1 MVSAAASLALL
12 VFAEVAKASEDDQ
25 RYQNIID
32 EVVASGVPGL
42 QAYVR
47 EGEAVW
53 SGVAG
58 FVSVEE
64 GRAMARTDRIRLASL
79 TKMMT
84 AAVTLEFV
92 RLGRF
97 QLSDRI
103 VTLLPAGV
111 LDGVPFAEEITVAHL
126 LEHRSGMHNFNG
138 DNGADF
144 GRDLFSDPERG
155 KRLWTAPELLA
166 YAKKPEHRPTNRPG
180 EKQSYSSTGYIV
192 LEMLLKD
199 RSGQPLHRLL
209 RDHLFVPLKMET
221 AALEGGDSTGAEIAD
236 SYARPS
242 TGDRLAP
249 SPFSG
254 RKASRDDGLV
264 NLSAGL
270 GHYNAWAR
278 GAGAVAAS
286 VGDLAKF
293 MDAVVAGRFE
303 VMTDQAAQFARL
315 REKPG
320 KFFDW
325 NGGSRGIQTTILY
338 EPNRNITV
346 IVLTNASNAGT
357 SSHEVAKQLLDAAR
371 GAKDLGSARLQ
382 RAGDRIQR
390 PRTFATSNAERNRGA
405 HKSSSRQN
413 AATSTLQACAPQ
425 IICAPRRV
433 QQLLCNLVTAAAG
446 VRGVA
451 EDDDG

>member
-1 MVSAAASLALL
+1 MSERIIRAAACLAFL
-12 VFAEVAKASEDDQ
+12 VVAEVAKSSEGDQ
-25 RYQNIID
+25 RYQTVID
-32 EVVASGVPGL
+32 QAVAAGVPGL
-42 QAYVR
+42 QAHVR
-47 EGEAVW
+47 EGEASW

-58 FVSVEE
+58 LVSVEQR
-64 GRAMARTDRIRLASL
+64 RAMARGDRIRLASL

-92 RLGRF
+92 RRGRF
-97 QLSDRI
+97 KLSDRI
-103 VTLLPAGV
+103 VTLLPAVV
-111 LDGVPFAEEITVAHL
+111 LDGVPYAEEITVGDL
-126 LEHRSGMHNFNG
+126 LEHRSGLHNFNG
-138 DNGADF
+138 EDGADF
-144 GRDLFSDPERG
+144 GRDLFWDPERG
-155 KRLWTAPELLA
+155 QRLWTAAELLA
-166 YAKKPEHRPTNRPG
+166 YAKRPEHRPTNRPG

-192 LEMLLKD
+192 LEMLLED
-199 RSGQPLHRLL
+199 RSGQSLHRLL
-209 RDHLFVPLKMET
+209 RDYLFAPLKMET
-221 AALEGGDSTGAEIAD
+221 AALEGGDATGAEIAD

-357 SSHEVAKQLLDAAR
+357 SSHEVAKQLLDAVR
-371 GAKDLGSARLQ
+371 GARDLGGHACSVLATAFCDRELSPPAMPKEIVEHTKVRRGRTPLPNRSFRL
-382 RAGDRIQR
+382 
-390 PRTFATSNAERNRGA
+390 P
-405 HKSSSRQN
+405 
-413 AATSTLQACAPQ
+413 
-425 IICAPRRV
+425 
-433 QQLLCNLVTAAAG
+433 
-446 VRGVA
+446 
-451 EDDDG
+451 